1 MSRTSRAATL
11 KFGFHMQRILAAMSV
26 QLPPTSLTDAEFHAL
41 TGAVLSSVEATVDRW
56 LQDDVVDIDSHRT
69 GGLLEL
75 SFPNGSKLVLNTQP
89 PLHELWLAARSGG
102 YHYKHVNG
110 QWLDTREG
118 REFFD
123 ALSAC
128 ASEQSGLALRFAP
141 PA

>member
-1 MSRTSRAATL
+1 MDRAATL
-11 KFGFHMQRILAAMSV
+11 NFGFHMQRILAAMSV
-26 QLPPTSLTDAEFHAL
+26 ELTPTSLTDTEFHAL
-41 TGAVLSSVEATVDRW
+41 ANSVLLSVEATVDRW